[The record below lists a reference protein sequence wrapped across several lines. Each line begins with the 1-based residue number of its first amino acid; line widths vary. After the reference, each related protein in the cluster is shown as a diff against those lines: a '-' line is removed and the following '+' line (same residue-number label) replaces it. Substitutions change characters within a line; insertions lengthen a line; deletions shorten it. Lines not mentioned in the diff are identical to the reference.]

1 MHLRYSL
8 SARERHAADA
18 APAKSNQGS
27 ELRSSLRDT
36 ACMHQYPLRD
46 DYSVDRDL
54 AKWIFRI
61 HVNKQ
66 FVVKRRYR
74 IFDEMEVYIYT
85 EK

>member
-1 MHLRYSL
+1 
-8 SARERHAADA
+8 
-18 APAKSNQGS
+18 
-27 ELRSSLRDT
+27 
-36 ACMHQYPLRD
+36 MHQYPLRD